1 MKCDLVQARSIIGY
15 SQGSVRWSCVYLT
28 SHAAALWMSPMA
40 EEYELATRPA
50 GVHRQETLSFARCK
64 FTMPR
69 LPLEYMYDVWMT
81 TCTDEG
87 ASV

>member
-1 MKCDLVQARSIIGY
+1 
-15 SQGSVRWSCVYLT
+15 
-28 SHAAALWMSPMA
+28 MSPMA

-81 TCTDEG
+81 TRTDEG